1 MARHRAALNH
11 DASTSWSTDLSPDS
25 LRLWDKNIPA
35 PSPPCSPRFSSRHLS
50 LGGGDGGGGGA
61 FEKNAYRVHTRTD
74 HARARFVR
82 SLTRFP
88 RSLIMAR
95 LCRVKIRYPWG
106 GGRQD
111 ISAQLRNRQRSCVRS
126 CACAQPLGT
135 ALKTVYPRR
144 RWVTASVT
152 RPFSPLRARGSLFRV
167 SSSSIDRSITGISMR
182 MFIAEFERAN
192 TILEEEEVSKESF
205 YHTNY
210 YSKTIEGTLL
220 ERKRREEWLFG
231 KRLIGRWSRMEWKH
245 GRRTVGKDLR
255 KGYCSTSW
263 LAERN
268 CSRTRDL

>member
-106 GGRQD
+106 GGGR
-111 ISAQLRNRQRSCVRS
+111 IYRPSCETGSVRVYVRVRARNRWERR
-126 CACAQPLGT
+126 
-135 ALKTVYPRR
+135 LKPF
-144 RWVTASVT
+144 T
-152 RPFSPLRARGSLFRV
+152 RGA
-167 SSSSIDRSITGISMR
+167 D
-182 MFIAEFERAN
+182 E
-192 TILEEEEVSKESF
+192 
-205 YHTNY
+205 
-210 YSKTIEGTLL
+210 
-220 ERKRREEWLFG
+220 
-231 KRLIGRWSRMEWKH
+231 
-245 GRRTVGKDLR
+245 
-255 KGYCSTSW
+255 
-263 LAERN
+263 
-268 CSRTRDL
+268 